1 LSPVN
6 AFARALAGDFQRS
19 ALTVLCIVTAT
30 AWGAVAWVRAQEPV
44 PILVV
49 GVDNGPRAAAES
61 YVLPITA
68 PLDQGDSDLCWVY
81 ATLSMLE
88 TNYMT
93 RHPGA
98 HVEFSRAA
106 LQRDSIADRFRRLA
120 NGESGEPSM
129 GGLAVEAIELIR
141 QNGLLDRGDFHDVKD
156 VDPLIASLKD
166 ALAERA
172 EPLRKER
179 EIDDALAR
187 TLGAKPEITH
197 LEGRP
202 VSPGALGSAVLAGEA
217 WTEFDLSRDGAQGW
231 GPSHDPDARAD
242 TRVRYV
248 TLDTLI
254 GLIHSSLA
262 RREAVV
268 IGTDD
273 HAMLVYGADYDRDG
287 RPLAYLIKDSLAP
300 YLYREDA
307 RTLHQELNDVTVA
320 FGGPRPGV
328 GEDRRAIDPEAAS
341 RQYP

>member
-1 LSPVN
+1 MLPVN
-6 AFARALAGDFQRS
+6 AFARAVAGDFQRS
-19 ALTVLCIVTAT
+19 TLTVLCIVTAA

-44 PILVV
+44 PVLVV
-49 GVDNGPRAAAES
+49 GAPRAAAAES

-88 TNYMT
+88 TNYMA
-93 RHPGA
+93 RRPGA

-106 LQRDSIADRFRRLA
+106 LQRDSIADRFRRLIH
-120 NGESGEPSM
+120 GESGKRSM

-141 QNGLLDRGDFHDVKD
+141 ENGLLDRGDFHDVRD

-172 EPLRKER
+172 EPRGRER
-179 EIDDALAR
+179 EIDDKVAR

-197 LEGRP
+197 LEGKP
-202 VSPGALGSAVLAGEA
+202 VSPTALGSAALAGEA

-231 GPSHDPDARAD
+231 GPSRDPDARAD

-254 GLIHSSLA
+254 GLIHQSLA

-268 IGTDD
+268 VGTDD

-320 FGGPRPGV
+320 FDGAPTGV
-328 GEDRRAIDPEAAS
+328 AADRHAIDPEQAS